1 VTPKIVRR
9 QQPDTAGTI
18 GGGQRFSKELSHE
31 VIMST
36 GLKLSR
42 TIPASADGPQ
52 LCTLTDALHLIDRN
66 LPKER
71 RHVPHWRRARELL
84 TKALRSK
91 DPDVI
96 EEATDHLERALRA
109 ESGGV

>member
-1 VTPKIVRR
+1 VTSKIVRR
-9 QQPDTAGTI
+9 QWTDPAGTI
-18 GGGQRFSKELSHE
+18 AGRQRLPNERSHE
-31 VIMST
+31 VIMGT

-42 TIPASADGPQ
+42 AIPASADGPQ

-109 ESGGV
+109 EDGQA

>member
-1 VTPKIVRR
+1 M
-9 QQPDTAGTI
+9 AGA
-18 GGGQRFSKELSHE
+18 
-31 VIMST
+31 
-36 GLKLSR
+36 LKLAR
-42 TIPASADGPQ
+42 EIPASADRPQ
-52 LCTLTDALHLIDRN
+52 LCTLHDALRLIDRD

-91 DPDVI
+91 DPEVI

-109 ESGGV
+109 ESGRA

>member
-1 VTPKIVRR
+1 MEFIE
-9 QQPDTAGTI
+9 AAMG
-18 GGGQRFSKELSHE
+18 
-31 VIMST
+31 T
-36 GLKLSR
+36 GLKLAR
-42 TIPASADGPQ
+42 AIPAPAGGPQ
-52 LCTLTDALHLIDRN
+52 LCTLSDALHLIDRD

-109 ESGGV
+109 ESGRP

>member
-1 VTPKIVRR
+1 M
-9 QQPDTAGTI
+9 QTA
-18 GGGQRFSKELSHE
+18 RA
-31 VIMST
+31 
-36 GLKLSR
+36 LKLSR
-42 TIPASADGPQ
+42 ELLASAGGPM
-52 LCTLTDALHLIDRN
+52 LSTLGDALKLIDRD

-84 TKALRSK
+84 TKAARCK

-109 ESGGV
+109 EKGEN